1 MSPGPGGPISYAHL
15 LHLSDGV
22 GVFEHA
28 ELLTPRLEHGYC
40 VDDVARVLVVVAREP
55 RPTPQLIDLARTAL
69 TFVLDAVTD
78 DGRVHNR
85 RVHGGGWTDRAGVED
100 CWGRALWGLGTVAA
114 RMPDVLPEAAEAAF
128 LAFGRVARRRSRDR
142 HAMAF
147 AALGAAE
154 VLSAEPRHA
163 VAARLLDDAAD
174 LLDTAAMVWTPPG
187 TTWPWPEPRLRY
199 ANAALP
205 EALIAAGVLLGDT
218 GQVDRGLRRLEW
230 LVDLETAGEPG
241 ARYRSVSPAHG
252 WEPGEARPGFDQQ
265 PIEVAAL
272 AEACARAGDLV
283 RARPEAAVTKGP
295 RDWDAEVLCC
305 EAWFLGAND
314 VGVPLVDE
322 RSGGGYDGLMPH
334 GRNENE
340 GAESTL
346 ALLSTLQQ
354 ADRVRA
360 YA

>member
-1 MSPGPGGPISYAHL
+1 MTTGPAGPLSYAHL
-15 LHLSDGV
+15 VRLSDAV

-28 ELLTPRLEHGYC
+28 ELLVPRLEHGYC

-55 RPTPQLIDLARTAL
+55 RPSDELVTLARTAL
-69 TFVLDAVTD
+69 DFVLDAVTD
-78 DGRVHNR
+78 EGLVHNR
-85 RVHGGGWTDRAGVED
+85 RVHGGGWTDTAGVED
-100 CWGRALWGLGTVAA
+100 CWGRALWGLGTLAA
-114 RMPDVLPEAAEAAF
+114 RWGDQWPEGAQAAYRGFEQV
-128 LAFGRVARRRSRDR
+128 GRHRSRDR

-154 VLSAEPRHA
+154 ILAVRPRHA
-163 VAARLLDDAAD
+163 VARGLLDDAAA

-199 ANAALP
+199 ASAALC
-205 EALIAAGVLLGDT
+205 EALLAAGELPGDKS
-218 GQVDRGLRRLEW
+218 RRRRALQQLEW
-230 LVDLETAGEPG
+230 LVDLETSGSPG
-241 ARYRSVSPAHG
+241 ARHRSVTPAGG
-252 WEPGEARPGFDQQ
+252 WEPGETRPAFDQQ

-272 AEACARAGDLV
+272 ADACARAAEVTRTHPD
-283 RARPEAAVTKGP
+283 AAVARTTL
-295 RDWDAEVLCC
+295 DWEAEVLCC

-322 RSGGGYDGLMPH
+322 ESGGGYDGLMPD

-346 ALLSTLQQ
+346 ALLSTRQQ
-354 ADRVRA
+354 ADRVRSHA
-360 YA
+360 